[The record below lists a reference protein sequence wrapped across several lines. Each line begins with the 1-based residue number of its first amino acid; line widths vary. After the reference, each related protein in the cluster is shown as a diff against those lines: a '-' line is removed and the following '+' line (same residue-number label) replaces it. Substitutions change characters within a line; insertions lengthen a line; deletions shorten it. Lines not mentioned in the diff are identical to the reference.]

1 MDEDQREEAA
11 FLIKQNRRIKAKIR
25 EQAQVFQTERS
36 KLLAV
41 HHSLKQSLHD
51 EQERNRIAIEE
62 FNQRITEFEVELR
75 RSQADPRISLLPLEL
90 ESCTRRQIAKR
101 TPKFSDLEAEGER
114 LMEETNRILA
124 FCRCEPITLPSE
136 PPPTFPERPFS
147 SGSSVRPLTP
157 CHSSN
162 GRPAGPSRPPA
173 AKEEEEEE
181 TAPTTPPPAPSPR
194 RSSSSGR
201 GIADEPGVISGQ
213 SSGPARRPSDTRKQS
228 SGIGAQPRQPSGGD
242 LELPDRLSGFGSAP
256 DGMFSSPPGS
266 RQPTQPAGQPL
277 PQGTPK
283 PFDSNSGGWS
293 EQGDSEMRGSF
304 GEPDVPLPAASHAAV
319 VSGQTGGARRSS
331 EVTDLRFGSDL
342 EDWLQ

>member
-62 FNQRITEFEVELR
+62 FNQRITELEVELR
-75 RSQADPRISLLPLEL
+75 RSQADPRIPLLPLEF
-90 ESCTRRQIAKR
+90 ESCTRRQIPKR
-101 TPKFSDLEAEGER
+101 TAKFSDLEAEGER
-114 LMEETNRILA
+114 LMKETNRILA
-124 FCRCEPITLPSE
+124 LCGCEPITLPSE

-147 SGSSVRPLTP
+147 SGSSARPLTP

-162 GRPAGPSRPPA
+162 GRPARPSRPPA
-173 AKEEEEEE
+173 VKEEEEEE
-181 TAPTTPPPAPSPR
+181 TAPTTPPPAPSPW

-213 SSGPARRPSDTRKQS
+213 SSGPARRLSDTRKQS
-228 SGIGAQPRQPSGGD
+228 TGSAAQPQQPSGGD
-242 LELPDRLSGFGSAP
+242 LELPDRPSGFGSAS
-256 DGMFSSPPGS
+256 DDLFKSPPGS
-266 RQPTQPAGQPL
+266 RQLTQSPGQPL
-277 PQGTPK
+277 PQGIPK
-283 PFDSNSGGWS
+283 PFESSSGGWS

-304 GEPDVPLPAASHAAV
+304 GEPDVRLPAAPPAAV
-319 VSGQTGGARRSS
+319 VSGQMGGARRSS
-331 EVTDLRFGSDL
+331 EVTDFGFGFDL
-342 EDWLQ
+342 EDALQ